1 MKIIEAKNNPPT
13 ANSPIRYPNRFRPTN
28 GLAKIIENSTKS
40 HNIQLTIMMYF
51 FGIEDIN

>member
-28 GLAKIIENSTKS
+28 GLAKIIENSTNS
-40 HNIQLTIMMYF
+40 HIVQLTIMMYF
-51 FGIEDIN
+51 FGIEDMN